1 VIAPDGSAI
10 VVPLQTAEGTF
21 LFVRRL
27 ESAQLTRL
35 EGTQDCVYPFWS
47 PDCQHIGFFA
57 ESKLKRI
64 PVAGGSAMVLCDTPA
79 PRGGSW
85 GSKGVIL
92 FAPNLQGLFRV
103 SESGGNA
110 TAVTQLDKT
119 AGENSHRCPVFLT
132 DGNRFLYFARTDDP
146 DKRGIYLE
154 SIDRKQERRRL
165 LPATRQFAVCL
176 EPRSAKYYLIVSEGG
191 QIVAHDFDAG
201 QGEVKGAPH
210 VLMSRGGWVSGSD
223 TGVLVIRTT
232 SGGGAELVWRDRS
245 GKKLGQLG
253 QLGEPGD
260 YWQVGLSPNGR
271 YAATLRHDLRD
282 GRFVLW
288 VATLPEGLAEPFSD
302 SEHVVSFAWSRDSSM
317 VIYFDQRQQKLFHRR
332 IDPKGPQEIHPGF
345 PGDTRIQDITPDG
358 RYVVAEVD
366 NYSPHTKVVWSGLN
380 TEQWQK
386 LGTSPAAGLPSSFS
400 PDGKWLA
407 YGSDQ
412 SGEPEIYVMDFPQG
426 LETRRISASGGQ
438 LPRWRGDGKELF
450 YVAKDGTL
458 MSAAM
463 PGPTLASMGSPKPLF
478 ATNLAPPPGG
488 DQIYDVTGDGQRFLM
503 IERGSR
509 VSSSIEMVLNWP
521 SLLPH

>member
-57 ESKLKRI
+57 EAKLKRI
-64 PVAGGSAMVLCDTPA
+64 PVAGGSAMVLCDTPD

-119 AGENSHRCPVFLT
+119 AGENSHRFPAFLP

-146 DKRGIYLE
+146 EKWGIYLE

-165 LPATRQFAVCL
+165 LPGSSQFALCL
-176 EPRSAKYYLIVSEGG
+176 EPQSAKYYLIVSEGG

-201 QGEVKGAPH
+201 RGEVEGAPH

-223 TGVLVIRTT
+223 TGVLVIRRT
-232 SGGGAELVWRDRS
+232 SGGHSEVVWRDRS
-245 GKKLGQLG
+245 GKRLGQLAK
-253 QLGEPGD
+253 PGF
-260 YWQVGLSPNGR
+260 YWQIGLSPNGR
-271 YAATLRHDLRD
+271 YAATLRNDLS
-282 GRFVLW
+282 GPFVLW

-317 VIYFDQRQQKLFHRR
+317 VIYFDHRQQKLLHRR
-332 IDPKGPQEIHPGF
+332 IDPKGPEEIHPGF
-345 PGDTRIQDITPDG
+345 PDDTRIQDITPDG

-366 NYSPHTKVVWSGLN
+366 NYSPHTQVVWRSLDGA
-380 TEQWQK
+380 QWQK
-386 LGTSPAAGLPSSFS
+386 LGTCPARGLPSSFS
-400 PDGKWLA
+400 SDGKRLA

-412 SGEPEIYVMDFPQG
+412 TGEPEIYVMDFPHG
-426 LETRRISASGGQ
+426 LETRRISAGGGK

-450 YVAKDGTL
+450 YVAKDGSL
-458 MSAAM
+458 MSVAM
-463 PGPTLASMGSPKPLF
+463 PGPTLASMG
-478 ATNLAPPPGG
+478 
-488 DQIYDVTGDGQRFLM
+488 R
-503 IERGSR
+503 RSR
-509 VSSSIEMVLNWP
+509 CSRRT
-521 SLLPH
+521 